1 MKIAHLCL
9 SCFYIDGRNYQ
20 ENQLVKQHV
29 SAGHDVLVLA
39 STESHSA
46 GGKIEYVSPGRYL
59 GEEGA
64 EVIRLPYAGNLPHF
78 VRRKLRR
85 HDGVYNLLRD
95 FSPDVILFH
104 GTCGYELITC
114 AKYVRD
120 YPDVLFYVDGHE
132 DWNNSARSL
141 ISRELLHRIYYGRVL
156 NKASPEIRKILC
168 VSIEAMDFVEELYG
182 IHRDQLEFYP
192 LGGDPISPDR
202 YSSLRKR
209 GRDELSL
216 SESTVVYLQS
226 GKQTVRKK
234 LLETL
239 VAFSADRTR
248 DAVLVVA
255 GVLDDEIRE
264 EAEHLMSQDDRV
276 VFLGWLNPDSLTE
289 YLCAADVYL
298 QPGTQSVTMQHSL
311 CCHCAIAIADVPS
324 HQPYY
329 CENGWLLGDETRL
342 EDVFALA
349 SNANLGAMGEN
360 SYELASNMLDY
371 AKLANRVL
379 V

>member
-1 MKIAHLCL
+1 MCL
-9 SCFYIDGRNYQ
+9 SCFYIDGRSYQ
-20 ENQLVKQHV
+20 ENQLIKQHV

-39 STESHSA
+39 STETHSA
-46 GGKIEYVSPGRYL
+46 NGKLEYVAPARYL
-59 GEEGA
+59 GAEGA
-64 EVIRLPYAGNLPHF
+64 EVVRLEYSGKLPHF
-78 VRRKLRR
+78 IRRKLRM
-85 HDGVYNLLRD
+85 HHGVYDLLKG

-114 AKYVRD
+114 SNYVRD
-120 YPDVLFYVDGHE
+120 FPAVLFYVDSHE

-141 ISRELLHRIYYGRVL
+141 MSRELLHKIYYRKIL
-156 NKASPEIRKILC
+156 NKSAHRIRKILC
-168 VSIEAMDFVEELYG
+168 VSTEAIDFVEEVYG
-182 IHRDQLEFYP
+182 IPREQLEFYP
-192 LGGDPISPDR
+192 LGGEPMPPDPYR
-202 YSSLRKR
+202 SLRKR
-209 GRDELSL
+209 VRDELPL
-216 SESTVVYLQS
+216 SDSTVVYLQS
-226 GKQTVRKK
+226 GKQTLRKK

-239 VAFSADRTR
+239 VAFLANRNR
-248 DAVLVVA
+248 DAVLLVA

-264 EAEHLMSQDDRV
+264 EAEQLMSQDDRV
-276 VFLGWLNPDSLTE
+276 IFLGWLDPKGLTG

-329 CENGWLLGDETRL
+329 CENGWLLGDKTRL
-342 EDVFALA
+342 EEVFATASISKLEEMGEKSYKLA
-349 SNANLGAMGEN
+349 SE
-360 SYELASNMLDY
+360 MLDY